1 MWRNTSPAKA
11 SQPNRKRTSQPR
23 GITGIHTNANFEHI
37 ASPVRPL
44 GSMHATAHDSKRQGP
59 TRPASADLCQPT
71 TSGARLEFNR
81 AAQQLGIPA
90 NLKTLSK
97 QRTLARVAACV
108 EHASRK
114 ETGGELQQK
123 RRRAGWAA
131 RACTCPFACGEN
143 GKLPVDANRVPTS
156 EDGDAP
162 ARTNQQQATA
172 RRAKVGTMRGETT
185 GAPICVRGSP
195 HTDLCAGAQ
204 KKHLYP
210 VSFPFRFRHQPR
222 SKKHIIPFH
231 SKTGRLL
238 SEFTFA

>member
-1 MWRNTSPAKA
+1 MWRNTSLAKA

-23 GITGIHTNANFEHI
+23 GNAGIHTNANFEHI

-44 GSMHATAHDSKRQGP
+44 GSTHATAHESKRQVP

-90 NLKTLSK
+90 NLKMLSK
-97 QRTLARVAACV
+97 QRALARVAACV

-143 GKLPVDANRVPTS
+143 GKLPR
-156 EDGDAP
+156 
-162 ARTNQQQATA
+162 
-172 RRAKVGTMRGETT
+172 
-185 GAPICVRGSP
+185 
-195 HTDLCAGAQ
+195 
-204 KKHLYP
+204 
-210 VSFPFRFRHQPR
+210 
-222 SKKHIIPFH
+222 
-231 SKTGRLL
+231 
-238 SEFTFA
+238 